1 MTRSIHLTAAV
12 LVTAVLGAC
21 ASTQP
26 GGDAAKPAAG
36 ATGGTEASAATANGA
51 PQAGAQSPAQA
62 QSQAQSQARA
72 GSQSAGV
79 AGMPSQRSVFYEFD
93 NYTVKS
99 EFTPLVQAN
108 AEYLKDHS
116 SAKVRIEGNC
126 DERGSRSYNLALGQR
141 RADAVRKAI
150 ELLGVSGKRIETV
163 SYGEEKPQANGHD
176 ESAWAKNRRSDLVY
190 SGN

>member
-12 LVTAVLGAC
+12 LVTAMLGAC

-36 ATGGTEASAATANGA
+36 ATGGAEASAATANGA
-51 PQAGAQSPAQA
+51 PQAGVQSSA
-62 QSQAQSQARA
+62 QAQSQARA
-72 GSQSAGV
+72 GSQSAAV

-93 NYTVKS
+93 KYTVKN
-99 EFTPLVQAN
+99 EYTPLVQAN

-150 ELLGVSGKRIETV
+150 ELLGVSDKRIETV
-163 SYGEEKPQANGHD
+163 SYGEEKPKANGH
-176 ESAWAKNRRSDLVY
+176 EETAWSQNRRSDLVY

>member
-12 LVTAVLGAC
+12 LVTAMLGAC

-26 GGDAAKPAAG
+26 GGDAGKPAAAAG
-36 ATGGTEASAATANGA
+36 AQANATNATG
-51 PQAGAQSPAQA
+51 PQAGAQSSSQA
-62 QSQAQSQARA
+62 GSQATQSQGQA
-72 GSQSAGV
+72 GSQSAAV
-79 AGMPSQRSVFYEFD
+79 AGMPSQRSVFYDFD
-93 NYTVKS
+93 KYTLRS
-99 EFTPLVQAN
+99 EYTPLVQAN

-141 RADAVRKAI
+141 RADAVKKAI
-150 ELLGVSGKRIETV
+150 ELLGVADKRIEAV
-163 SYGEEKPQANGHD
+163 SYGEEKPKAKGHD
-176 ESAWAKNRRSDLVY
+176 ENAWSQNRRSDLVY